1 MLATITL
8 PINLGGWLS
17 ILIALAYELDTITFA
32 TITQARN
39 LNLEGRLLF

>member
-17 ILIALAYELDTITFA
+17 ILIAYELDTITLA